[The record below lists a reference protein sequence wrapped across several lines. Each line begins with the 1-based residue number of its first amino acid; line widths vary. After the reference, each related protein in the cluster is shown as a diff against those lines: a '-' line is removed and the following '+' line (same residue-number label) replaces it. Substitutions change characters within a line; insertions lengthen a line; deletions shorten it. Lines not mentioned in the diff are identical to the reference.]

1 MPRTTTVTVRL
12 NGALRDFVSANV
24 GENGAYANVN
34 EYIRDLIRRDKERW
48 ERQAFDRLKAELK
61 LAFATPDAS
70 FQSLS
75 ASDVTARN
83 KVPL

>member
-12 NGALRDFVSANV
+12 TGALSDFVSANV

-48 ERQAFDRLKAELK
+48 R
-61 LAFATPDAS
+61 T
-70 FQSLS
+70 
-75 ASDVTARN
+75 
-83 KVPL
+83 

>member
-1 MPRTTTVTVRL
+1 MPHTITMKVRL
-12 NGALRDFVSANV
+12 NGALSDFVSANI

-34 EYIRDLIRRDKERW
+34 EYIRDLVRRDKERW
-48 ERQAFDRLKAELK
+48 ERQAFDRLKAELE

-70 FQSLS
+70 FHPLS

-83 KVPL
+83 NVPL